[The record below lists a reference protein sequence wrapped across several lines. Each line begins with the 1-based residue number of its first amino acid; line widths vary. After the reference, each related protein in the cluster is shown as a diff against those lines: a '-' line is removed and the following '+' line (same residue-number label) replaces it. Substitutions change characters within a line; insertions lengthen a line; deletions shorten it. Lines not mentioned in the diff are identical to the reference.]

1 MKLIQQ
7 AMEDHYEGL
16 VDNEG
21 THDLSDFQRGLE
33 IDELREEAV
42 ALAAGSRIESVMR
55 AKVERGEDLTDE
67 EIYIAVET
75 IGSLYSNMG
84 SCHFTGFGFENFS
97 NKELSQSE
105 KSKIALEAI
114 TNQNAEKFKTWKA
127 KFERFGH
134 AMRDGFSTINGS
146 LSSMKSNAE
155 DLLAKVRSSKDS
167 VFSVKQVT
175 DKRVSVALN
184 RGYKRKQ
191 FSNHKEVL
199 AALGH
204 FTDSVKVLASAS
216 KYESLSGKDGGKYD
230 LAQLAQDMDGKI
242 INKTS
247 GRVTYDLN
255 PERLNGAM
263 LTITVPDNS
272 DNNWVMRNLKANF
285 VISSSDDGQGSSNDT
300 AFSEISVRA
309 LNRKECEALLVDLIK
324 YIDNEGRIY
333 RAYYDNATTSIFEM
347 MKIIGKSLVF
357 LPISNLVLINSV
369 VYRTRIDTITNR
381 IQLINRG
388 VLRGLMAW
396 VASSMDE

>member
-1 MKLIQQ
+1 
-7 AMEDHYEGL
+7 
-16 VDNEG
+16 
-21 THDLSDFQRGLE
+21 
-33 IDELREEAV
+33 
-42 ALAAGSRIESVMR
+42 
-55 AKVERGEDLTDE
+55 
-67 EIYIAVET
+67 
-75 IGSLYSNMG
+75 
-84 SCHFTGFGFENFS
+84 
-97 NKELSQSE
+97 
-105 KSKIALEAI
+105 
-114 TNQNAEKFKTWKA
+114 
-127 KFERFGH
+127 
-134 AMRDGFSTINGS
+134 
-146 LSSMKSNAE
+146 
-155 DLLAKVRSSKDS
+155 
-167 VFSVKQVT
+167 
-175 DKRVSVALN
+175 
-184 RGYKRKQ
+184 
-191 FSNHKEVL
+191 
-199 AALGH
+199 
-204 FTDSVKVLASAS
+204 
-216 KYESLSGKDGGKYD
+216 
-230 LAQLAQDMDGKI
+230 MDGKI